1 MRTRAQAGCSTG
13 TSTLPPD
20 ERRSASDNVV
30 LVDSAQPSP
39 PSGRL
44 AGVFTLS
51 TVTSET
57 TVGSAATAYLSHLH
71 TSAAA
76 RRANAALNGR
86 AA

>member
-30 LVDSAQPSP
+30 LFDSPQPSP
-39 PSGRL
+39 ASGRF

-57 TVGSAATAYLSHLH
+57 TVGSAATAYLAHLH
-71 TSAAA
+71 MSAGSGEVAPIDGMA
-76 RRANAALNGR
+76 T
-86 AA
+86 